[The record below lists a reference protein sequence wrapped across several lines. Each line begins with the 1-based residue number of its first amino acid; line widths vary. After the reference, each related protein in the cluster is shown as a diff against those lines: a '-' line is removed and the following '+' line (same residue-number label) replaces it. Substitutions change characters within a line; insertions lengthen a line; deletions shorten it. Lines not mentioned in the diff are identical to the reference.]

1 MPRRHVTTRRRV
13 ITSRRPVTIKPDQG
27 RATVHIPARGGVIIE
42 VTVVTVEAMAVA
54 VIMAG
59 GVAGTGNQLFLET
72 ARNAPFF
79 LGERLS
85 ALSYFT
91 AILKALLG
99 LY

>member
-59 GVAGTGNQLFLET
+59 GVAGTGNQLSLKRREM
-72 ARNAPFF
+72 RRFF
-79 LGERLS
+79 GVCVCRHCHISQLS
-85 ALSYFT
+85 
-91 AILKALLG
+91 
-99 LY
+99 